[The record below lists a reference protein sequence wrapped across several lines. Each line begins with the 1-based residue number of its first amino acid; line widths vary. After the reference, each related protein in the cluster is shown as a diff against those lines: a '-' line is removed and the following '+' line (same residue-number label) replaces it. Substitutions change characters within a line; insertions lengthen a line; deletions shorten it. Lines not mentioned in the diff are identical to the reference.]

1 MSRSRTSRLPDDGRS
16 TEPSPAIVII
26 YLKIYDRDYIL
37 YILCVTM
44 YIEERSLICGEFAA
58 MLDTYNLS
66 IFCRHIFFYLF
77 LSLSLSL
84 CLSCFT
90 IFLSNWLYSRRS
102 AGHDGI
108 WCKETQ

>member
-66 IFCRHIFFYLF
+66 IFCRHIFSIFFY

-84 CLSCFT
+84 SILLHCVSQQLVIQQT
-90 IFLSNWLYSRRS
+90 VSRPRW
-102 AGHDGI
+102 HMV
-108 WCKETQ
+108 